1 MLKIVTVYLDDII
14 IFSKNKENH
23 LRHVEQVLSAMNCAG
38 VTLKLSKCSF
48 FTDRV
53 KYLRHIIKPGC
64 LEIDTAHVKSLREAK
79 PPKTKKELRS
89 FLGVC
94 NVYRRF
100 VKNYA
105 MIAAPLTDLLEDRS
119 PDLLNEL
126 DTSEMKAFHV
136 LIKAIT
142 KPIVLALPIADAR
155 FSLDTDASDGQIGC
169 AFFHEHEGKRRPVGY
184 FSRTLT
190 KPERNYSVSEK
201 ECLGIIWAVMT
212 LRPYLLGVGFDLNTD
227 HSSLRWLMNITDPS
241 GRLLRWR
248 LCLSKFDFAINYK
261 R

>member
-1 MLKIVTVYLDDII
+1 MPFGLTNAPRTFQRTIDILLSRYRWQSCLVYLDDII
-14 IFSKNKENH
+14 IFSKNKEDQEH
-23 LRHVEQVLSAMNCAG
+23 LRHAEQVLSAMNCAG

-53 KYLRHIIKPGC
+53 KYLGHIIKPGR

-79 PPKTKKELRS
+79 PPTTKTGLRS

-105 MIAAPLTDLLEDRS
+105 MIAAPLTDLLKDGS
-119 PDLLNEL
+119 PDPLNEL
-126 DTSEMKAFHV
+126 DASEMKAFHA

-142 KPIVLALPIADAR
+142 EPPVLALPIADAR

-169 AFFHEHEGKRRPVGY
+169 ALFQKHDGKRRPV
-184 FSRTLT
+184 
-190 KPERNYSVSEK
+190 
-201 ECLGIIWAVMT
+201 
-212 LRPYLLGVGFDLNTD
+212 
-227 HSSLRWLMNITDPS
+227 
-241 GRLLRWR
+241 
-248 LCLSKFDFAINYK
+248 
-261 R
+261 